1 MPPLASTVATTPS
14 KDLAGWSLFRQV
26 SRHAFSL
33 EDRRIGPAWMYYL
46 VTALFSTA
54 VAVVLTALFVGL
66 SSGALVWARVW
77 STFWQ
82 TWVISQCIGLCMQ
95 FTMDRFATWANPR
108 GLADWPVFTRQF
120 SIWSLVLLSILVGYT
135 AGFALTGRNF
145 LALVAQHPR
154 FLAGQLVV
162 AGLATLTWFLISQ
175 AQTAQMRREAE
186 QAKSDAHAEVLR
198 RQTADAEL
206 RALQA
211 QIEPHFLF
219 NTLANAI
226 ALVDYEPAQAKRLLE
241 QFNDYLRATLS
252 ASRRAH
258 TTLGDELS
266 LLERYLALMQIRMGA
281 RLAFEIDVPS
291 ELRSLPFAPLLL
303 QPLVENAIEHGLEP
317 KIEGG
322 RILVSARQDAQ
333 AAGARVVIAVHDT
346 GLGSAAAPSAG
357 GLRGVGLSNVR
368 ERVSALWGPTAQ
380 VSLQCNAHGCTARLE
395 FDVA

>member
-1 MPPLASTVATTPS
+1 MPALTPPTTPRP
-14 KDLAGWSLFRQV
+14 AGWPLFREV
-26 SRHAFSL
+26 LRHSFSL
-33 EDRRIGPAWMYYL
+33 EHRRIAPPWMYYL

-54 VAVVLTALFVGL
+54 VAVVLSALFVGL
-66 SSGALVWARVW
+66 SSRVMDPSRVWA
-77 STFWQ
+77 TFWQ

-95 FTMDRFATWANPR
+95 VVMDRFATWAHPR
-108 GLADWPVFTRQF
+108 GLMAWPPFTRQF
-120 SIWSLVLLSILVGYT
+120 SIWALVLLAIMLGYVL
-135 AGFALTGRNF
+135 GFALTGRNF

-154 FLAGQLVV
+154 FLLGQLIV
-162 AGLATLTWFLISQ
+162 AGLAVFTWFLISR
-175 AQTAQMRREAE
+175 AQSAQMRRETA
-186 QAKSDAHAEVLR
+186 QAKADAQAETLQ

-252 ASRRAH
+252 ASRRTH
-258 TTLGDELS
+258 TTLGDELH

-281 RLAFEIDVPS
+281 RLAFEIDVPQD
-291 ELRSLPFAPLLL
+291 LRALPFAPLLL

-322 RILVSARQDAQ
+322 CIAVSARQDNPGP
-333 AAGARVVIAVHDT
+333 GARVVIAVRDT
-346 GLGSAAAPSAG
+346 GLGSAALASSG
-357 GLRGVGLSNVR
+357 NQRGVGLSNVR
-368 ERVSALWGPTAQ
+368 ERVSALWGTTAQ
-380 VSLQCNAHGCTARLE
+380 LSLQRDAHGCTASLE
-395 FDVA
+395 FDTA